1 MTPSFEPTEEIEMHP
16 QTTDSVQRMRESS
29 SARTDHGN
37 SIGQSGQI
45 LTAISDFVPTG
56 SMGDARAECEWQL
69 AMKRAVRSADQLR
82 QILGLQSGSL
92 AAEPEFPTFVP
103 WEYIGRIRHGDPND
117 PLLKQVLP
125 VAIESKQV
133 AGYTSDP
140 VGDLKAMAVP
150 GLLHK
155 YDGRVLLVAT
165 GACGVH
171 CRYCFRR
178 EFPYSDATS
187 RGDKAQASLDYI
199 ANDPSIDEVI
209 LSGGDPLTLVD
220 EKLGELVQSIQQIPH
235 VRRLR
240 VHTRMPIVIPQRVT
254 DPLVKLFSQSR
265 LTTWFV
271 VHANHANELDQSV
284 LNRLAKLI
292 DAGIPVLNQAVLLRG
307 VNDNASALIDLCRT
321 LINHRIQPYYLHQ
334 LDTVQGAAH
343 FEVSIAQGNRLMTE
357 LRSALPGYAVP
368 TYVVEQVGQSS
379 KTPIISG

>member
-16 QTTDSVQRMRESS
+16 QTTDSVQRMRENSS
-29 SARTDHGN
+29 IRTDHGN
-37 SIGQSGQI
+37 SIGHSGQI
-45 LTAISDFVPTG
+45 LTAIPDFVPTG
-56 SMGDARAECEWQL
+56 SSGDIQADCDWQL

-82 QILGLQSGSL
+82 QILGLEPDSL
-92 AAEPEFPTFVP
+92 TEEPKFPTFVP
-103 WEYIGRIRHGDPND
+103 WEYLRRIRSGDPKD
-117 PLLKQVLP
+117 PLLQQVLP
-125 VAIESKQV
+125 VELESLPV
-133 AGYTSDP
+133 AGFTSDP
-140 VGDLKAMAVP
+140 VGDLNSLAAP

-178 EFPYSDATS
+178 EFPYSDTTWRRDS
-187 RGDKAQASLDYI
+187 SQGSLDYI

-220 EKLGELVQSIQQIPH
+220 QKLGELIQSIQQIPH

-254 DPLVKLFSQSR
+254 DPLVKLFSESR

-271 VHANHANELDQSV
+271 VHANHVNELDQSV

-334 LDTVQGAAH
+334 LDAVRGAAH
-343 FEVSIAQGNRLMTE
+343 FEVPIEQGNRLMTA

-368 TYVVEQVGQSS
+368 TYVVEQAGQSS